1 MSPLELPS
9 EIQTFQ
15 RELDQVKRG
24 AERLAR
30 GELDSPIEVPAS
42 DEIGSVAR
50 SLNQMAEQLR
60 RLEAIRREFVSN
72 VSHEL
77 KTPLTAIKGF
87 VETLL
92 DGAIEDREQAR
103 EFLTIIS
110 RHVER
115 MIGIIVD
122 LLTLSQLE
130 ERPDGEQIPF
140 EEQPLRDVIACAAQ
154 LCEHSAREKAIVLTV
169 QCQENIRCR
178 INASLLEQALI
189 NLVENAIKYS
199 DSAAGVDLV
208 VEDADDMTVIHVR
221 DYGQGIPPEHLDR
234 IFNRFYRVDKAR
246 TRKLG
251 GTGLGLSIVKHI
263 AQAHG
268 GWAKVAS
275 EVGKGSTFSIYLPR
289 HARQAVVGE

>member
-1 MSPLELPS
+1 MSPPKLER
-9 EIQTFQ
+9 EIHTFR
-15 RELDQVKRG
+15 RELDEVKRG

-30 GELDSPIEVPAS
+30 GELDSPIEVPES

-60 RLEAIRREFVSN
+60 RLEAVRREFVSN

-92 DGAIEDREQAR
+92 DGAIDDRAQAR

-140 EEQPLRDVIACAAQ
+140 EEHTLRDVIACAAQ
-154 LCEHSAREKAIVLTV
+154 LCEHSAREKAIVITV
-169 QCQENIRCR
+169 QCPEHVRCR

-189 NLVENAIKYS
+189 NLIENAIKYS
-199 DSAAGVDLV
+199 DSAAGVDVL
-208 VEDADDMTVIHVR
+208 VEDAADMTTIQVR
-221 DYGQGIPPEHLDR
+221 DYGQGIPAEHLDR

-268 GWAKVAS
+268 GWAEVAS
-275 EVGKGSTFSIYLPR
+275 EVGKGSTFSIYIPR
-289 HARQAVVGE
+289 SDRSHAVGE

>member
-1 MSPLELPS
+1 MSLPKQEVPLPPLQAEL
-9 EIQTFQ
+9 E
-15 RELDQVKRG
+15 QVKRG

-30 GELDSPIEVPAS
+30 GELDHPIDVPAS
-42 DEIGSVAR
+42 DEIGSLAR

-60 RLEAIRREFVSN
+60 RLEAVRREFVSN

-92 DGAIEDREQAR
+92 DGAIQDQTQAR
-103 EFLTIIS
+103 EFLSIIS
-110 RHVER
+110 RHVDR

-130 ERPDGEQIPF
+130 ERPDGEQISCD
-140 EEQPLRDVIACAAQ
+140 EHVLRNVIGCALQ
-154 LCEHSAREKAIVLTV
+154 LCEHEAAAKAIVLAV
-169 QCQENIRCR
+169 HCPENIRCR
-178 INASLLEQALI
+178 VNASLLEQALI
-189 NLVENAIKYS
+189 NLIENAIKYS
-199 DSAAGVDLV
+199 ETSTGVDVIVEDSAEL
-208 VEDADDMTVIHVR
+208 TVIRVR
-221 DYGQGIPPEHLDR
+221 DYGRGIPEEHLDR

-268 GWAKVAS
+268 GWAEVQSA
-275 EVGKGSTFSIYLPR
+275 VGKGSTFSIHLPR
-289 HARQAVVGE
+289 TLRARAVGE